1 MHMNITKVVIGSV
14 LVMFATLGG
23 RAANAQG
30 DTPGRAGVG
39 VIRQIVDILVDE
51 TGLTPQEIR
60 AQVQDGKTLAEVIQE
75 NGGDVSIVTEAALNA
90 ATEQINHAV
99 ETGRITQERADRM
112 TSNLPDLIERGLN
125 GELGGDRVGRRPL
138 RQASQQILINVT
150 ADETGLRHV
159 QILQQ
164 LRDGSTL
171 AQIITVN
178 GGSVEETITAAVA
191 AATERINE
199 AVANGNMTQEQADEL
214 IAALQDV
221 YTAAINGELGHPR
234 LELMV
239 SFGVIRLASDETG
252 LVPREIVRQLM
263 GGKSLSEVL
272 TENNVDVNA
281 FIDTAV
287 TQARDRLNQAVTN
300 GRITQEQADERLA
313 NIRETLTERITQ
325 VGV

>member
-1 MHMNITKVVIGSV
+1 MNTRKIVIGAAIV
-14 LVMFATLGG
+14 MLVTLGIG
-23 RAANAQG
+23 AASAQEAAQER
-30 DTPGRAGVG
+30 PGIG

-60 AQVQDGKTLAEVIQE
+60 AQVQGGMTLAEVIE
-75 NGGDVSIVTEAALNA
+75 ANGGDVSAVTKAVLSA
-90 ATEQINHAV
+90 ATEQINSAV
-99 ETGRITQERADRM
+99 ETGRITQERANRM

-125 GELGGDRVGRRPL
+125 GELRGDRVGRRPV
-138 RQASQQILINVT
+138 REASRQILVDVV
-150 ADETGLRHV
+150 AEETGLRPAR
-159 QILQQ
+159 ILQQ

-171 AQIITVN
+171 AEIITAN
-178 GGSVEETITAAVA
+178 GGNVDEVITAAVV

-199 AVANGNMTQEQADEL
+199 AVVNGNMTQEQADTL
-214 IAALQDV
+214 TASLPDV

-239 SFGVIRLASDETG
+239 SFGVVRLAADETG
-252 LVPREIVRQLM
+252 LEPREIVRQLM
-263 GGKSLSEVL
+263 DGKSLSDVL
-272 TENNVDVNA
+272 TENNVDVNI

-287 TQARDRLNQAVTN
+287 TQAQERLNQAVTN

-313 NIRETLTERITQ
+313 NLRETLIERITQ